1 MNVIPLP
8 TATIDDSEVACALRR
23 AVGVI
28 NPLLDVLSG
37 ADPLGIKSRT
47 RDAGESNGVTDG
59 VLDALAWM
67 ANTADVPGTAAWDDM
82 DVDARINWWVR
93 RVGALDTLVV
103 AFPGVFGVVADTLP
117 VQDLLGFSSQSI
129 VLCAVAREHGVDD
142 TAQQVRMLA
151 AVLCDRDLGSHT
163 DQQDA
168 AASNAEDTSS
178 TGFAPA
184 AAVWHLAGVMRAVG
198 DELLKRPRP
207 RRIFRYL
214 GMLPAAGVVAD
225 YLGEYG
231 ALVRASKQG
240 RGWLAE
246 SGAWAAV

>member
-1 MNVIPLP
+1 MP
-8 TATIDDSEVACALRR
+8 A
-23 AVGVI
+23 
-28 NPLLDVLSG
+28 
-37 ADPLGIKSRT
+37 SRT
-47 RDAGESNGVTDG
+47 VLTDG

-93 RVGALDTLVV
+93 RVGALDTVVV

-163 DQQDA
+163 DRQDV
-168 AASNAEDTSS
+168 AASSAEDSSS

-207 RRIFRYL
+207 RRIFDTWGCCPQRVL
-214 GMLPAAGVVAD
+214 SPTTSASTAPWCARRSRVVDGSPRGERGPPSEAD
-225 YLGEYG
+225 IAHLHRRTHSFAITRRECWFRHRKRGPNAFTVDDD
-231 ALVRASKQG
+231 AL
-240 RGWLAE
+240 
-246 SGAWAAV
+246 